1 MISTGTIEQACTNRR
16 KLRLANGTGYWKS
29 ELIASPA
36 GARLAPQAFLVE
48 QDPESVILPH
58 FHLQNE
64 FQIVVQGNG
73 SIGRRHA
80 VRPVCVHYAG
90 AHTGYGPIT
99 AGADGL
105 WYLTLRPVMDQGALF
120 LPDAR
125 PQMRRDAPKRH
136 LLGGPVDVGE
146 ASSKIATVSVDEVI
160 APQPDG
166 IAVWRLRVP
175 SGRQTHAPSHPGGLG
190 RFYLVLAGALR
201 HGGGHRLPRWATVF
215 ATEEEEPLPV
225 EAEAGGAEVLVLQ
238 FPLPERKR

>member
-1 MISTGTIEQACTNRR
+1 MISTGTIEQACANRR

-29 ELIASPA
+29 ELIVSPA

-48 QDPESVILPH
+48 QDPESLILPH

-73 SIGRRHA
+73 SIGRRHL

-99 AGADGL
+99 AGSDGL

-125 PQMRRDAPKRH
+125 PQMRGDVPKRH
-136 LLGGPVDVGE
+136 LLGGPVDVGAACGQL
-146 ASSKIATVSVDEVI
+146 ASVSVDEVI

-175 SGRQTHAPSHPGGLG
+175 SGRHTHAPSHPSGLG

-201 HGGGHRLPRWATVF
+201 HGGHRLPRWATVF
-215 ATEEEEPLPV
+215 ASEEEEPLPV
-225 EAEAGGAEVLVLQ
+225 QAEAGGADVLVLQ
-238 FPLPERKR
+238 FPLP